1 MRLKNGITLVEVVVA
16 AFILVIAF
24 IPIYR
29 LMSHSAT
36 VSVKVGNAAK
46 AADLMAKFMEEVK
59 HTPLKLYEE
68 KMSINGAN
76 EYTITIP
83 EEFYA
88 DTTKAIEEL
97 KKEEDKEFWIEKTE
111 AKAKVNKYKQIVE
124 MCVSCQINWK
134 EKGNRDASSQRDQ
147 FLRDY
152 GLIFNAEAKLN

>member
-1 MRLKNGITLVEVVVA
+1 MKTTTKI
-16 AFILVIAF
+16 
-24 IPIYR
+24 
-29 LMSHSAT
+29 
-36 VSVKVGNAAK
+36 VSVIIMLSIALSMFPLYASAAK
-46 AADLMAKFMEEVK
+46 DSG
-59 HTPLKLYEE
+59 T
-68 KMSINGAN
+68 
-76 EYTITIP
+76 P

-88 DTTKAIEEL
+88 DTTKAMEEL